1 MKALIDLFWS
11 KYSDLRQAVE
21 REDDEAVSRLDR
33 EIDPLVKA
41 ILGSQGRDQA
51 AIGTQFRFALD
62 LLNEEADDGGCVR
75 RNGHLLQMLVERYL
89 NTEQSL
95 PAKPVAADEPGQPVD
110 VAQAIAD
117 GYLDDAL
124 LNKLTERVVVV
135 APGYRI
141 FYSNETNARRMD
153 MPRDTI
159 IGRHFAEFV
168 GLHHFRQDLQ
178 PCLDRCFAGESLVL
192 TYAEKMDGRT
202 VVIHCRMSPISRSGT
217 LIGALVVM
225 QETEDRRRRP
235 AG

>member
-1 MKALIDLFWS
+1 LKALIDLFWS

-21 REDDEAVSRLDR
+21 KEDDAAVSRLDR

-51 AIGTQFRFALD
+51 AIGVQFRFALD

-89 NTEQSL
+89 VTEPSQPSN
-95 PAKPVAADEPGQPVD
+95 ADAPQDQPQPVD

-141 FYSNETNARRMD
+141 FYSNDTNARRMD
-153 MPRDTI
+153 VPRDTL

-168 GLHHFRQDLQ
+168 GLHHFRHDLQ
-178 PCLDRCFAGESLVL
+178 PSLDRCFGGESVTL
-192 TYAEKMDGRT
+192 TYADKMEGRT

-217 LIGALVVM
+217 LIGVLVVM
-225 QETEDRRRRP
+225 QETEDRRRRA

>member
-1 MKALIDLFWS
+1 MKALIDLFWA

-21 REDDEAVSRLDR
+21 QEDDDAVSRIDR

-41 ILGSQGRDQA
+41 ILGSQGRDQS
-51 AIGTQFRFALD
+51 AIGVQFRFALD

-89 NTEQSL
+89 VTDQSL
-95 PAKPVAADEPGQPVD
+95 PSKSQTTEDAAQPVD
-110 VAQAIAD
+110 IAQAIAD

-124 LNKLTERVVVV
+124 LNKLPERVVVV

-141 FYSNETNARRMD
+141 FYSNETNAQRMQI
-153 MPRDTI
+153 PRDTL

-168 GLHHFRQDLQ
+168 GLHHFRHDLQ
-178 PCLDRCFAGESLVL
+178 PSLDRCFAGESLTL
-192 TYAEKMDGRT
+192 TYAAKLDGRT
-202 VVIHCRMSPISRSGT
+202 LVIHCRMSPISRSGT

-225 QETEDRRRRP
+225 QEKEDRRRR
-235 AG
+235 AAE

>member
-1 MKALIDLFWS
+1 MRALIDLFWA

-21 REDDEAVSRLDR
+21 KEDDDAVSRLDR

-51 AIGTQFRFALD
+51 AIGVQFRFALD

-89 NTEQSL
+89 VTEQSL
-95 PAKPVAADEPGQPVD
+95 PSSSDNVEDAPQPVD

-124 LNKLTERVVVV
+124 LSKLAERVVVV

-141 FYSNETNARRMD
+141 FYSNETNALRMD
-153 MPRDTI
+153 MPRDAL
-159 IGRHFAEFV
+159 IGRHVAEFV
-168 GLHHFRQDLQ
+168 GLHHFRHDLQ
-178 PCLDRCFAGESLVL
+178 PCLDRCFAGESVTL

-202 VVIHCRMSPISRSGT
+202 RVIHCRMSPISRSGT
-217 LIGALVVM
+217 LIGALVVI

>member
-1 MKALIDLFWS
+1 LKALIDLFWA

-21 REDDEAVSRLDR
+21 EEDDVAVSRIDR

-41 ILGSQGRDQA
+41 ILGSQGRDQT
-51 AIGTQFRFALD
+51 AIGVQFRFALD

-89 NTEQSL
+89 VTDQSL
-95 PAKPVAADEPGQPVD
+95 PPRSESPEDPAQPVD
-110 VAQAIAD
+110 IAQAIAD

-124 LNKLTERVVVV
+124 LNSLPERVVVV

-141 FYSNETNARRMD
+141 FYSNETNAQRVD
-153 MPRDTI
+153 IPRETI

-168 GLHHFRQDLQ
+168 GLHHFRHDLQ
-178 PCLDRCFAGESLVL
+178 PSLDRCFAGESLKL
-192 TYAEKMDGRT
+192 TYAEKIDGRT
-202 VVIHCRMSPISRSGT
+202 IVIHCRMSPISRSGT

-225 QETEDRRRRP
+225 QEREDRRRRS
-235 AG
+235 AE